1 MSATRRV
8 FADVAHNRE
17 LRLVTLAFAC
27 FIVTEYAVW
36 IAMLVYA
43 FEQGGVVASGLVALA
58 QLVPSAVAA
67 PVFASWA
74 DQRPVAV
81 LRGGYLAQALG
92 MAVAAMAIVLDQ
104 PPAAYLG
111 AIVAATA
118 VTSTRPAQAA
128 LVPSLTREVRQL
140 TAANV
145 VIGWVDSAS
154 LLVAGGG
161 VGLALAFSTAATV
174 FGVGTV
180 LLVAAAWLLR
190 PLRTGRAGRSA
201 PSGPAQA
208 ESWASSVGEVW
219 HSPAARLLVGLIGAE
234 YVIVGALDVLFV
246 VLAIDVLDAGK
257 PWVGYL
263 NMAYGAGGVLL
274 GAVAAV
280 LVGRRLG
287 PVLLVTALGLSLA
300 LALTSIAPTP
310 LVAGALLA
318 VVGGGHTLF
327 QVGARALLQ
336 RAVPA
341 HLVAHIF
348 GLAEGLTMVGLAL
361 GSVLAPTLVR
371 LAGGQVALV
380 AVALLLP
387 LLLTVCLRLLWR
399 VDEHARV
406 PVVEIAL
413 LRSLPLFR
421 DLPGPSLEGLAKAL
435 DRHDVE
441 VGTVIIQEG
450 APGDTYYAIAD
461 GRVEISRA
469 GQPIRTL
476 GRGDGMG
483 EIALLH
489 PTPRTATAVAT
500 SPVTMYSL
508 DRDSFLT
515 AVNGHV
521 PTLQSATRMVNEVR
535 DADQRR
541 DST

>member
-1 MSATRRV
+1 
-8 FADVAHNRE
+8 
-17 LRLVTLAFAC
+17 
-27 FIVTEYAVW
+27 
-36 IAMLVYA
+36 
-43 FEQGGVVASGLVALA
+43 
-58 QLVPSAVAA
+58 
-67 PVFASWA
+67 
-74 DQRPVAV
+74 
-81 LRGGYLAQALG
+81 
-92 MAVAAMAIVLDQ
+92 
-104 PPAAYLG
+104 
-111 AIVAATA
+111 
-118 VTSTRPAQAA
+118 
-128 LVPSLTREVRQL
+128 
-140 TAANV
+140 
-145 VIGWVDSAS
+145 
-154 LLVAGGG
+154 
-161 VGLALAFSTAATV
+161 
-174 FGVGTV
+174 
-180 LLVAAAWLLR
+180 
-190 PLRTGRAGRSA
+190 
-201 PSGPAQA
+201 
-208 ESWASSVGEVW
+208 VW